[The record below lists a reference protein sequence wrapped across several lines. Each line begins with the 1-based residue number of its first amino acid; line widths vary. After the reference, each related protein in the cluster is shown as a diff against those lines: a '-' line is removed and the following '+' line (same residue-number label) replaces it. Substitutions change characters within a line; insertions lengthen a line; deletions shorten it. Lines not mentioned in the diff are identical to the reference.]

1 MRPGQKSPRKLL
13 PSRQSSIPCPAVV
26 IPHTMAN
33 LRAAFW
39 PAALLSTLVF
49 ASIPATGTVPLYK
62 LGDVA
67 EQDVITPVALTVVDP
82 VATEKL
88 KEKLAQEVQPV
99 LLFNPGQAEKIEHR
113 LRQDLETARS
123 NFLTTLRHAL
133 NGQPVTDLSTTSPA
147 YLTALRIVAAE
158 SPSNLPLARLAPL
171 WLKGESDHLLIADI
185 LQPLKQVMLQ
195 PIVASKTDSTIQSSQ
210 SMKLVTVT
218 SLEKS
223 PELKDLEAAS
233 THIASGRIL
242 GLWRTRRLVETS
254 YPPGQED
261 LARFAAGY
269 LEANAVADPALT
281 ELLRAKKQ
289 EGVAANTVYEAAQV
303 VVRKGQI
310 IDQKAVSAL
319 AALREK
325 SLIGTLQTRL
335 DQEQTVAG
343 QIRSQTKWIAG
354 SLAAVCLALLLVLWR
369 LRSRPS
375 PPALPGSTPEM
386 LVGAEG
392 RLLSDGNNSDVWR
405 NRALLAE
412 GRADRA
418 HQAIRSGVLGW
429 MREKVFQTL
438 FRQRSELLSVQQKA
452 EVEMGEL
459 EQRLESLHTPLQ
471 ERIRAYE
478 QRIEELERQLAEKGE
493 ANREL
498 IGARIAVARQHL
510 SVERERSRF
519 NPG

>member
-1 MRPGQKSPRKLL
+1 
-13 PSRQSSIPCPAVV
+13 
-26 IPHTMAN
+26 MAKP
-33 LRAAFW
+33 RAAFR
-39 PAALLSTLVF
+39 PAALLSALLF
-49 ASIPATGTVPLYK
+49 AYFTASATVPLYK

-67 EQDVITPVALTVVDP
+67 DQDVITPVALTVVDP
-82 VATEKL
+82 VATGKL
-88 KEKLAQEVQPV
+88 KEKLAQEVLPI
-99 LLFNPGQAEKIEHR
+99 LRFNPGKAEELEQR
-113 LRQDLETARS
+113 LRQELETAKG

-133 NGQPVTDLSTTSPA
+133 NGQPATDLAATSPA
-147 YLTALRIVAAE
+147 YVTAVRIVSAE
-158 SPSNLPLARLAPL
+158 SPASLPLPRFAPI
-171 WLKGESDHLLIADI
+171 WLKGGSDHLLIAGI
-185 LQPLKQVMLQ
+185 LQPLKEVMLQ
-195 PIVASKTDSTIQSSQ
+195 PIVASKTDSTIPSNQ
-210 SMKLVTVT
+210 SMQLVTVAN
-218 SLEKS
+218 LNES
-223 PELKDLEAAS
+223 PELKDLEKSS
-233 THIASGRIL
+233 TRIASGRIL
-242 GLWRTRRLVETS
+242 SLWRARRLVETS
-254 YPPGQED
+254 YAPGQED
-261 LARFAAGY
+261 LARFAAGFV
-269 LEANAVADPALT
+269 EANAAADPALT
-281 ELLRAKKQ
+281 ELLRARKQ

-303 VVRKGQI
+303 VIRKGQN
-310 IDQKAVSAL
+310 IDQKAVSVL

-325 SLIGTLQTRL
+325 SLIGTLQSRL
-335 DQEQTVAG
+335 DQEQTIAG
-343 QIRSQTKWIAG
+343 QIKSQTKWIVG
-354 SLAAVCLALLLVLWR
+354 SLAFVCLSLLLVLWR

-386 LVGAEG
+386 LLGAEG

-405 NRALLAE
+405 NRALIAE

-519 NPG
+519 NPD